1 VRRVALALLALAL
14 VPASAQAGT
23 YDVQLCGEGF
33 TARNDSPATLATT
46 ASCPAGV
53 TVAVRP
59 GPLGPPP
66 GASAAWTLTAPAGTT
81 LKALRVRRNLV
92 KDDRTY
98 DVAVVT
104 GEGGVLESCP
114 FGDDCSYEGTLTYRP
129 AATRSIAFRVGC
141 AAAAPLCPNSPVS
154 FAVTEATATI
164 DDREP
169 PVLVETGWQHTAEVV
184 AQDASGVRNIAGRE
198 QACSFTRLPPCP
210 ERVAAALDLP
220 DGVHTVSVTATDAAG
235 QSRTAPVTV
244 RVDRVAPESPIGLS
258 VTPGFV
264 YAWTNPA
271 GMAPIVAAHLSDGTV
286 VRGEGISQLQ
296 AARGDL
302 GVWLEDAAGN
312 ADPETAVRLG
322 PVRPIA
328 LDRPVLQTTPQLR
341 VTRTSRS
348 GRTLTVRGTA
358 QARVTATLTRF
369 GKTVRG
375 SARPRSGRWT
385 LKLRVA
391 RRGTYR
397 LTVRSGGVTVRK
409 RVRL

>member
-1 VRRVALALLALAL
+1 MALIALAFAP
-14 VPASAQAGT
+14 PAYAGT

-33 TARNDSPATLATT
+33 TARNDSPGTLTTT

-59 GPLGPPP
+59 GALGPAP

-81 LKALRVRRNLV
+81 LRALRVRRTLV

-104 GEGGVLESCP
+104 GEGGLLESCP
-114 FGDDCSYEGTLTYRP
+114 FGDECANEGTRTYRP

-141 AAAAPLCPNSPVS
+141 AAAAPLCPNSPAS
-154 FAVTEATATI
+154 LAVTEATATI
-164 DDREP
+164 DDPEP
-169 PVLVETGWQHTAEVV
+169 PVLVDTGWQRTAEVV
-184 AQDASGVRNIAGRE
+184 AQDASGVRNIAGRD

-210 ERVAAALDLP
+210 ARVAAALDLP

-258 VTPGFV
+258 VKPGFV
-264 YAWTNPA
+264 YTWTNPV
-271 GMAPIVAAHLSDGTV
+271 GMAPIAAAHLSDGTV

-296 AARGDL
+296 ATRGDL

-348 GRTLTVRGTA
+348 GRTLTMRGTA

-375 SARPRSGRWT
+375 SARPRNGRWT

-397 LTVRSGGVTVRK
+397 LTVRSGGVTVR
-409 RVRL
+409 RLVRL